1 MEAVETAQLHQ
12 AELCGLVIDLTKAY
26 NTLPRL
32 PCLGIALAS
41 GVDQF
46 TLQAW
51 ASALAGMRRRFW
63 INGSVSAPVT
73 SNRGLPEGCGMSCLG
88 MLLLT
93 QIWHEWIRCGNELHQ
108 PLSFV
113 DNWEV
118 ICNSA
123 GEVQKALDRTLDFA
137 ASLDISVDK
146 AKTFTWAVRAEDRRQ
161 MQVVHDCRDLGAHVV
176 FSLQIRNST
185 VTNRFRDLGSFWNKL
200 RFVKAPYDQKVQV
213 INTAAWPRALHAI
226 SGSLVGRK
234 HFHALRCEACR
245 ALGFDKP
252 GCNRFVLALLGQFDP
267 QEKAIIQTVREWQN
281 IGTPSHQATMLE
293 ALGSSPH
300 NDVGKGS
307 LTQVF
312 VQRLHTLGW
321 KVASNESIIDHHGQA
336 FDLFGNWNDVRDRLQ
351 EAWLQVVAAQVSQRP
366 SFKHFHLV
374 NPSETRTRLKQLDC
388 FDQGIM
394 RNLLCGVML
403 TREQSYHW
411 TEHGAHE
418 CEVCGSPD
426 SLSHRFWLLARSPY
440 SAWMVHEFTVADAMA
455 KFVGWNT

>member
-1 MEAVETAQLHQ
+1 
-12 AELCGLVIDLTKAY
+12 
-26 NTLPRL
+26 
-32 PCLGIALAS
+32 
-41 GVDQF
+41 
-46 TLQAW
+46 
-51 ASALAGMRRRFW
+51 
-63 INGSVSAPVT
+63 
-73 SNRGLPEGCGMSCLG
+73 MSCLG

-93 QIWHEWIRCGNELHQ
+93 QIWHEWIRCGNVLHQ

-137 ASLDISVDK
+137 ASFDISVDK
-146 AKTFTWAVRAEDRRQ
+146 AKTFTWAVRAEDRRILRRQQ

-185 VTNRFRDLGSFWNKL
+185 VTKRFRDLGPFWNKL

-213 INTAAWPRALHAI
+213 IHTAAWPRALHAI

-267 QEKAIIQTVREWQN
+267 QEKAIIQTVRGWQN

-293 ALGSSPH
+293 ALRSGPN

-321 KVASNESIIDHHGQA
+321 KVASNDSIIDHLGQA

-351 EAWLQVVAAQVSQRP
+351 AAWLQVVAAQVSHRP

-374 NPSETRTRLKQLDC
+374 SPSETRTQLKQLDC

-426 SLSHRFWLLARSPY
+426 SLSHRFWHCHATKKLRQQLPADVSQCGALLAGSPY
-440 SAWMVHEFTVADAMA
+440 SAWMVH
-455 KFVGWNT
+455 